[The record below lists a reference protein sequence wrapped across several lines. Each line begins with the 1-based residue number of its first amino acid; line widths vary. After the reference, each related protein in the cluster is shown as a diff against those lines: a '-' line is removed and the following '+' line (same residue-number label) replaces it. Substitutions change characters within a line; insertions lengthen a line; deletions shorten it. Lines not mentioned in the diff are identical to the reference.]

1 MPSGY
6 HLNTDQPLWCR
17 QSCPQGTRSS
27 GTRCRR
33 GTSSRDRPCEKPV
46 SFACSCHSPF
56 SAPLLL
62 GLRPGP
68 GAWCLLD
75 TCGLLATNTCGSLAT
90 NACDG
95 EQLTG
100 APDEPAHPPGG
111 PQQDLKPSHEEDG
124 ADKAHQLVVLLLLGS
139 LELAVCFLRFLCA
152 LFGKW
157 VEAPGPLG
165 LLLPPA
171 VVGVPWL
178 LLWGGEMWAQAG
190 DLGWCG
196 DCWGCLCCWRQR
208 PGVPSGGAEPSPVGC
223 LGAGESSTP
232 TGDWEG
238 NEEANPKHCIVA
250 RELFSSVCFS
260 PQEKTGFFWESD
272 SCFVT
277 SDITTALLFAVWF
290 VLQVKSSRQRFS
302 SVLGSSQKYAFISPQ
317 KYT

>member
-6 HLNTDQPLWCR
+6 HLNTDQPPWCR

-75 TCGLLATNTCGSLAT
+75 TCGSLAT

-124 ADKAHQLVVLLLLGS
+124 ADKAHQLVVLLLLGL

-178 LLWGGEMWAQAG
+178 LLWGGRCGHRPVIWGGVGTAKGACAAG
-190 DLGWCG
+190 GRGQGSPLGVLSHLL
-196 DCWGCLCCWRQR
+196 WG
-208 PGVPSGGAEPSPVGC
+208 A
-223 LGAGESSTP
+223 
-232 TGDWEG
+232 WE
-238 NEEANPKHCIVA
+238 
-250 RELFSSVCFS
+250 
-260 PQEKTGFFWESD
+260 
-272 SCFVT
+272 
-277 SDITTALLFAVWF
+277 
-290 VLQVKSSRQRFS
+290 
-302 SVLGSSQKYAFISPQ
+302 LGSLPHPQ
-317 KYT
+317 GTEKEMKRQIQNIAS

>member
-6 HLNTDQPLWCR
+6 HLNTDQPPWCR

-68 GAWCLLD
+68 GARCLLD
-75 TCGLLATNTCGSLAT
+75 TCGSLAT

-178 LLWGGEMWAQAG
+178 LLWGGRCGHRPVIRGGVGTAKGACAAG
-190 DLGWCG
+190 GRGQGSPLGVLSHLL
-196 DCWGCLCCWRQR
+196 WG
-208 PGVPSGGAEPSPVGC
+208 A
-223 LGAGESSTP
+223 
-232 TGDWEG
+232 WE
-238 NEEANPKHCIVA
+238 
-250 RELFSSVCFS
+250 
-260 PQEKTGFFWESD
+260 
-272 SCFVT
+272 
-277 SDITTALLFAVWF
+277 
-290 VLQVKSSRQRFS
+290 
-302 SVLGSSQKYAFISPQ
+302 LGSLPHPQ
-317 KYT
+317 GTEKEMKRQIQNIAS

>member
-1 MPSGY
+1 MKTSWTNAQRVPFEHWPAPVVPAELSARD
-6 HLNTDQPLWCR
+6 TSIRDQVQERDLLEGLALRETRLLCVLL
-17 QSCPQGTRSS
+17 PQPFLTPAAPWAAAGTRSLM
-27 GTRCRR
+27 
-33 GTSSRDRPCEKPV
+33 P
-46 SFACSCHSPF
+46 AWH
-56 SAPLLL
+56 
-62 GLRPGP
+62 LR
-68 GAWCLLD
+68 
-75 TCGLLATNTCGSLAT
+75 LAGYQRLRW
-90 NACDG
+90 

-124 ADKAHQLVVLLLLGS
+124 ADTAHQLVVPLLLGS

-178 LLWGGEMWAQAG
+178 LPWGGRCGHRPVIRGVVGTAEGACAAG
-190 DLGWCG
+190 GRGWGSPLGVLSHLP
-196 DCWGCLCCWRQR
+196 WGAW
-208 PGVPSGGAEPSPVGC
+208 
-223 LGAGESSTP
+223 ESSTP
-232 TGDWEG
+232 TGDWQG
-238 NEEANPKHCIVA
+238 NEEANPKHCIVV

-260 PQEKTGFFWESD
+260 LQEKTGFFWESD

-317 KYT
+317 KYA